1 MKNWDEVYY
10 FPKEIYEQADAISN
24 CLKILKDELEEMSN
38 KYKDIKDVHIVG
50 SGDCY
55 FIGSAA
61 TEAFRQVAHIEATA
75 YEAYD
80 YYINRPEV
88 TDKTMVILISSSGKS
103 LYVLK
108 SAEYAEANKGII
120 VSLTNH
126 EDTPLSKVCSA
137 SIVTAATGVSKTF
150 PTKTTTSSLSV
161 IYQLVYDIAFKKGI
175 LSSAEYKKLSNEL
188 IETVPDIIRKIY
200 ETEHDKIKNN
210 IQMFLDA
217 NSYTFVGSGPCRSCA
232 MIGAAKIVETSRKHV
247 TFCNSEEYLHLH
259 GFSVRGSDV
268 VVVSANNVTN
278 HRERQVVE
286 YANDQCA
293 RILIIGNV
301 EAGIENENI
310 VQVAGFSGDLSR
322 WGVVITNCVVLHLF
336 ANELAKR
343 SFIDPDIPHDVDVKK
358 IIDLLYTGPVAG
370 WKL

>member
-24 CLKILKDELEEMSN
+24 CLKILRNELKDIGD
-38 KYKDIKDVHIVG
+38 KYADIKDVHIVG

-55 FIGSAA
+55 FIGTAA
-61 TEAFRQVAHIEATA
+61 TEAFRQVAHIPATA

-80 YYINRPEV
+80 YYINKPEV

-108 SAEYAEANKGII
+108 SAEYAEGNKGIA

-137 SIVTAATGVSKTF
+137 SIVTRATGVSKTF

-161 IYQLVYDIAFKKGI
+161 IYQLVYEMALKKGV
-175 LSSAEYKKLSNEL
+175 LSTEKFDELSTEL
-188 IETVPDIIRKIY
+188 SETVPDTIRKIY
-200 ETEHDKIKNN
+200 ETEHDKIKNA
-210 IQMFLDA
+210 IQMYLDA
-217 NSYTFVGSGPCRSCA
+217 NSYTFVGSGPSRTCA

-247 TFCNSEEYLHLH
+247 TFCNSEEYMHLH
-259 GFSVRGSDV
+259 GFSVRASDV
-268 VVVSANNVTN
+268 VVVTANNVTN

-293 RILIIGNV
+293 RILVIGNV
-301 EAGIENENI
+301 QPDIKSENI
-310 VQVAGFSGDLSR
+310 IEVAKFTGSLSR

-343 SFIDPDIPHDVDVKK
+343 SFKDPDAPHDVDLQK